1 MNDCQSRK
9 LDLSIKMLMFRKS
22 GSLVKLWLREGVP
35 KVLCAARSCVPV
47 GSKDLPLFHLV
58 MVLDLISFLR

>member
-9 LDLSIKMLMFRKS
+9 FDLSIKMLMFRKS

-47 GSKDLPLFHLV
+47 GSEDLPLFQLF
-58 MVLDLISFLR
+58 MVFDLISFLR